1 MRRRPQKR
9 RKGGQVCAERNW
21 DAVDSAVRGR
31 AWIFQCISDEP
42 ASEGAKELKENGS
55 SLGKRDW
62 VRSHGAGPGLERTG
76 RKLDGG
82 CAVFARGLAK
92 RLRSGSGSSME
103 VMFREQAE
111 EYTRNWELS
120 QRDFELLCQL
130 GMHLGRE
137 SRKVQIEQLQ
147 LFEKEL
153 EQEILSFEKTM
164 PAKQRMYR
172 SLGIL
177 GGLFLAILVF

>member
-1 MRRRPQKR
+1 MLKGIGMLLILLSGAGLGFSSVFQMNRRLR
-9 RKGGQVCAERNW
+9 
-21 DAVDSAVRGR
+21 
-31 AWIFQCISDEP
+31 
-42 ASEGAKELKENGS
+42 ELKNLRRMALLLENEIGCAHTV
-55 SLGKRDW
+55 L
-62 VRSHGAGPGLERTG
+62 AQALERPG

>member
-1 MRRRPQKR
+1 
-9 RKGGQVCAERNW
+9 
-21 DAVDSAVRGR
+21 
-31 AWIFQCISDEP
+31 
-42 ASEGAKELKENGS
+42 
-55 SLGKRDW
+55 
-62 VRSHGAGPGLERTG
+62 
-76 RKLDGG
+76 
-82 CAVFARGLAK
+82 
-92 RLRSGSGSSME
+92 
-103 VMFREQAE
+103 
-111 EYTRNWELS
+111 
-120 QRDFELLCQL
+120 
-130 GMHLGRE
+130 MHLGRE

>member
-62 VRSHGAGPGLERTG
+62 VRSHGAGPGFRADRKKTG
-76 RKLDGG
+76 RRLCGLCEGVGQKAAVRFRKLHGG
-82 CAVFARGLAK
+82 DVPGTGGGIHK
-92 RLRSGSGSSME
+92 
-103 VMFREQAE
+103 
-111 EYTRNWELS
+111 EL
-120 QRDFELLCQL
+120 
-130 GMHLGRE
+130 GTKPKHLGRE